1 MPALEKDTKLVMT
14 ILFVGA
20 ICGVNVFFYAEFG
33 HLLAFNHYSH
43 AIVFSLMTIGGILV
57 MKAVFDLALNDYI
70 EMTLLDR
77 RISGYWA
84 KRQKDEKQRER
95 IRQSLAQYNQQ
106 WGGMPTNNAFL
117 SPAPQENTLETSF
130 FEFPKMQ

>member
-1 MPALEKDTKLVMT
+1 
-14 ILFVGA
+14 
-20 ICGVNVFFYAEFG
+20 
-33 HLLAFNHYSH
+33 
-43 AIVFSLMTIGGILV
+43 MTIGGILV
-57 MKAVFDLALNDYI
+57 MKAIFDLALNDYI

-106 WGGMPTNNAFL
+106 WGTMPTNNAFL
-117 SPAPQENTLETSF
+117 SPAPQEPTVETSF
-130 FEFPKMQ
+130 FEFPKIQ